1 MIEVQIDASE
11 VIAALERLGKAT
23 GNPQPVTR
31 RYSRSLGRWSMKLVF
46 QGFLLMLAAIGLA
59 AASVD
64 LAVMVL
70 FAALG
75 VIVTGLVRAFLA

>member
-1 MIEVQIDASE
+1 
-11 VIAALERLGKAT
+11 
-23 GNPQPVTR
+23 
-31 RYSRSLGRWSMKLVF
+31 MKLVV
-46 QGFLLMLAAIGLA
+46 QGALLMLAAIGLA

-75 VIVTGLVRAFLA
+75 VIVTGLVRAFLT